1 MAKKH
6 LGESKG
12 NILRLP
18 SQVMIMLRL
27 RMNRKRHK
35 RMEKDQREDD
45 KQRDNWKV
53 TSDRKKYTLL
63 FIVTQFYSVEDKTN
77 IWRRTWNK
85 RRKLS
90 SWLSSFLFLNF
101 FNEAPYIVQTL
112 FGTVQKRLKS
122 KVKVS
127 IVDEK
132 IVLERMQWFEWKE

>member
-1 MAKKH
+1 
-6 LGESKG
+6 
-12 NILRLP
+12 
-18 SQVMIMLRL
+18 MIMLRL

>member
-45 KQRDNWKV
+45 KQRDN
-53 TSDRKKYTLL
+53 
-63 FIVTQFYSVEDKTN
+63 
-77 IWRRTWNK
+77 
-85 RRKLS
+85 
-90 SWLSSFLFLNF
+90 
-101 FNEAPYIVQTL
+101 
-112 FGTVQKRLKS
+112 
-122 KVKVS
+122 
-127 IVDEK
+127 
-132 IVLERMQWFEWKE
+132 